1 MRLATLILSGLS
13 FATSALTLGLV
24 LGGAKKVHDDVQ
36 DVRTKANESLTKVKE
51 AINNLEL

>member
-1 MRLATLILSGLS
+1 MRVATLVLSALS

-36 DVRTKANESLTKVKE
+36 EVRTKTNDTLSKFKAALADV
-51 AINNLEL
+51 EL

>member
-13 FATSALTLGLV
+13 FATSAVTLGLV
-24 LGGAKKVHDDVQ
+24 LGGAKKVHDDVE
-36 DVRTKANESLTKVKE
+36 DVRKKANESLTKVKE